1 MGTGLDLRAQIA
13 RAALDDIIAHA
24 RAEAPS
30 ECCGLLLGSGLTI
43 AEAARTTNI
52 ASNRYSRFLI
62 DPKQHLDIR
71 RDARARGVEVV
82 GFYHS
87 HPRSPA
93 MPSTSDLAEATYPGH
108 LYLIV
113 SLATEPAAL
122 SIYRL
127 DDGSAGNF
135 LHLPL
140 VTVR

>member
-1 MGTGLDLRAQIA
+1 MELRAHIA
-13 RAALDDIIAHA
+13 RAALEEIIAHA
-24 RAEAPS
+24 RVEAPS

-43 AEAARTTNI
+43 AAAARTTNI
-52 ASNRYSRFLI
+52 ASNRYARFLI
-62 DPKQHLDIR
+62 DPKQHIDIR

-93 MPSTSDLAEATYPGH
+93 LPSTSDLAEATYPGH

-113 SLATEPAAL
+113 SLAAPPPAV

-127 DDGSAGNF
+127 DDGGAGNF

-140 VTVR
+140 VTVG